1 MIKAIGSAFILTNE
15 VASYVIDIHDR
26 RPTLLHYGGKV
37 KESDIPSLGLDYSI
51 PTGRAVYTDGE
62 TTLNLVPLEASGLGK
77 GDYLSPSY
85 SLERNG
91 KTVFDFRYEDY
102 WINEEA
108 ERSNPFPMPRGGEE
122 LVLLLRD
129 KEGQASLELH
139 YIVYPRA
146 FARYA
151 TIHNEGADVLYINH
165 LASFSLDFPYLGQKG
180 YFLSSSWGAEAQA
193 ELLDLPKGEL
203 KFKGLTGAS
212 SDCFNPF
219 FAIFGAEANKDA
231 GEVYG
236 FNLMYSGS
244 YEISVSRD
252 SFYRLRVQEG
262 LPATDFHY
270 GIKCNKTFYSP
281 LAILTYSDSGAN
293 GLRKANADFIHSH
306 VIREPFVNVPRPIV
320 YNNWEATFF
329 DFNTLKIHSL
339 VDQAADLGV
348 ELFVLDDGWFGKRND
363 DKAGLG
369 DWTVNK
375 KKVFGG
381 MDALADYVHE
391 RGLKFGLWFEPEMIN
406 PDSDLYRAH
415 PEYVLSERKEPAL
428 SRNQLILDLRQR
440 AVQDY
445 IVDTIVKAIKDYHL
459 DYIKWDCNRAFSD
472 IAQAA
477 VYDYYLGLYSVL
489 ARITK
494 ECPDTLFENCASGG
508 MRFDL
513 GMMSFFP
520 YTWVSD
526 DTDSY
531 ERAKIQR
538 ALSLG
543 YPFSTFSNH
552 VSAKISHQ
560 MFRKTTLGTKF
571 DVAMLGALGYELDLN
586 HLSGLDQEEIKEQIA
601 YYKEHRD
608 LALYGDPIDLSF
620 GENIVLASKK
630 GEEMLISFCSGVN
643 HPSPSLEILRVKGLE
658 EETDYSIATR
668 PEYFD
673 IRDFGDMVNQIS
685 PVKLKPDGAVANMV
699 SKVYR
704 YPSETTE
711 VTLTGAAL
719 AHSGLKLGMKWSGS
733 GISKTG
739 RIMFDF
745 SARAYYL
752 RKVK

>member
-15 VASYVIDIHDR
+15 DASYVISIHDR

-37 KESDIPSLGLDYSI
+37 KESDIPSLKLDYSI
-51 PTGRAVYTDGE
+51 PTGRAVYTEGE
-62 TTLNLVPLEASGLGK
+62 TTLNLVPVETSGLGK
-77 GDYLSPSY
+77 GDYLTPSY
-85 SLERNG
+85 SLEREG
-91 KTVFDFRYEDY
+91 KTVFDFRYDDY
-102 WINEEA
+102 WINEEPDGG
-108 ERSNPFPMPRGGEE
+108 NPFPRPRGGEE

-129 KEGQASLELH
+129 LEGQASLELH
-139 YIVYPRA
+139 YIVYDHA
-146 FARYA
+146 IARYC
-151 TIHNEGADVLYINH
+151 TIHNEGAGYLYINH
-165 LASFSLDFPYLGQKG
+165 LSSFSLDLPYLGQKG
-180 YFLSSSWGAEAQA
+180 YFLSSSWGAEGQA

-203 KFKGLTGAS
+203 RFKGLTGSS

-219 FAIFGAEANKDA
+219 FALFAKDA
-231 GEVYG
+231 GPNHGDAYG
-236 FNLMYSGS
+236 FNLLYSGS
-244 YEISVSRD
+244 FEISLSRD

-262 LPATDFHY
+262 LPSTDFHY

-281 LAILTYSDSGAN
+281 IAILTYSDKGAN
-293 GLRKANADFIHSH
+293 GLRRTNAFFIHSH
-306 VIREPFVNVPRPIV
+306 IIRENFLHAPRPV
-320 YNNWEATFF
+320 AYNNWEATYA
-329 DFNTLKIHSL
+329 DFNTMKIHSL
-339 VDQAADLGV
+339 VSQAADLGV

-375 KKVFGG
+375 KKVIGG
-381 MDALADYVHE
+381 MAALADYVHE
-391 RGLKFGLWFEPEMIN
+391 RGLKFGLWFEPEMVN
-406 PDSDLYRAH
+406 PDSDLYRSH
-415 PEYVLSERKEPAL
+415 PEYVLSERKEPCL
-428 SRNQLILDLRQR
+428 CRNQLLLDVRKKE
-440 AVQDY
+440 VQDF
-445 IVDTIVKAIKDYHL
+445 IVKTIVEAVKDYHL
-459 DYIKWDCNRAFSD
+459 DYIKWDFNRPFSD
-472 IAQAA
+472 VAQSV
-477 VYDYYLGLYSVL
+477 VYDYYLGLYDVL
-489 ARITK
+489 SRICR

-531 ERAKIQR
+531 ERAKMQR

-560 MFRKTTLGTKF
+560 LFRKTTLGTKF

-586 HLSGLDQEEIKEQIA
+586 HLSGLDEEEIKEQIA
-601 YYKEHRD
+601 YYKEHRE
-608 LALYGDPIDLSF
+608 LALFGDPIDLSF
-620 GENIVLASKK
+620 GENIVMGAKR
-630 GEEMLISFCSGVN
+630 GDEMLISFCSGVN
-643 HPSPSLEILRVKGLE
+643 RPLPSLEILRLEGLNE
-658 EETDYSIATR
+658 QASYSIATR

-673 IRDFGDMVNQIS
+673 IRDFGDMINHIS
-685 PVKLKPDGAVANMV
+685 PVKLKPDGAVANVV

-711 VTLTGAAL
+711 VTLSGAAL

-733 GISKTG
+733 GISKTS

-745 SARAYYL
+745 AARAYYL
-752 RKVK
+752 KKVE